1 MRTVDVRNLQH
12 HLGSFLDA
20 VEHGETLEIRRRKR
34 VIARIE
40 PVVEGPA
47 TEWPDLLE
55 RVHALYPD
63 GERHTFASDV
73 LYGDRE

>member
-20 VEHGETLEIRRRKR
+20 VEHGETLEIRRRKK

-40 PVVEGPA
+40 PAMEAPSTG
-47 TEWPDLLE
+47 WPDLLE
-55 RVHALYPD
+55 RVRTLYPD
-63 GERHTFASDV
+63 GARAPAASDV
-73 LYGDRE
+73 LYSDRE